1 MRAFTDSVLCR
12 PTSFQVGQ
20 KPSGDVFSA
29 SPVKGASLKN
39 GQDLSAAVMAPFAE
53 RMAAKTVAEATEE
66 RRMTRAVATPNALVM
81 GPPGDRAY
89 RTPSAR
95 TLSARHEIGD
105 VDAQVIY
112 PPTACVFVAK

>member
-1 MRAFTDSVLCR
+1 
-12 PTSFQVGQ
+12 
-20 KPSGDVFSA
+20 
-29 SPVKGASLKN
+29 
-39 GQDLSAAVMAPFAE
+39 MAPFAE
-53 RMAAKTVAEATEE
+53 RMAAKTTAETTEE

-95 TLSARHEIGD
+95 ALSSRHEIGD

-112 PPTACVFVAK
+112 PPSACVFVAK